1 MEPEGDQ
8 RSKPREGVKR
18 EKEVSFS
25 LESIIYRN
33 GELRILNQLMIPLK
47 QEYESIET
55 VEEGWAA
62 IRFMKVRVSQC
73 LRRLV
78 FGFIFTSLLVIT
90 NSLTRHTLCI

>member
-1 MEPEGDQ
+1 MEPERDQ
-8 RSKPREGVKR
+8 KSMPRDVKR

-62 IRFMKVRVSQC
+62 IRLMKVGVSQC
-73 LRRLV
+73 LQSVVRRVWTYLYIV
-78 FGFIFTSLLVIT
+78 SYLL
-90 NSLTRHTLCI
+90 

>member
-8 RSKPREGVKR
+8 RSKPREDVKR

-62 IRFMKVRVSQC
+62 IRLMKVGVSQC
-73 LRRLV
+73 LRSLWCLDLSLHR
-78 FGFIFTSLLVIT
+78 SLLAY
-90 NSLTRHTLCI
+90 S

>member
-8 RSKPREGVKR
+8 SSKSREDVKR
-18 EKEVSFS
+18 EKEASFS

-47 QEYESIET
+47 QGYESIET

-62 IRFMKVRVSQC
+62 IRLMKVRVSQC
-73 LRRLV
+73 LRSPSCLDL
-78 FGFIFTSLLVIT
+78 SLHHYL
-90 NSLTRHTLCI
+90 L